1 MYNHKLDAK
10 VLFEMIMMMSERREK
25 KKSEQSVSK
34 FKTIDYKA

>member
-1 MYNHKLDAK
+1 MYNHKLDPK
-10 VLFEMIMMMSERREK
+10 VLLEMIMMMSERRE

>member
-1 MYNHKLDAK
+1 MYNHKLDPK
-10 VLFEMIMMMSERREK
+10 VLLEMIMMMMSERRK